1 MHPLHYFSFRYLRIW
16 NNLPEHVVST
26 NVTKAFTNYVKQ
38 MDLHTVANI
47 RH

>member
-1 MHPLHYFSFRYLRIW
+1 MNSV
-16 NNLPEHVVST
+16 EAKVVST